1 MRTVSVCDG
10 PLPLGGAAAEGDQ
23 PGPLRVLL
31 PYRLGFIRPE
41 LFYGGSGLFLHY
53 IFLVLD
59 VGKYGWRESHKAF
72 VGKGAKRDMVVQ
84 SILAGL
90 DAGNRKRK
98 L

>member
-1 MRTVSVCDG
+1 
-10 PLPLGGAAAEGDQ
+10 
-23 PGPLRVLL
+23 
-31 PYRLGFIRPE
+31 
-41 LFYGGSGLFLHY
+41 
-53 IFLVLD
+53 LVLD

>member
-1 MRTVSVCDG
+1 MGYVQSILSIFHDSFPGSGHLPQPYTENFPRTI
-10 PLPLGGAAAEGDQ
+10 P
-23 PGPLRVLL
+23 
-31 PYRLGFIRPE
+31 
-41 LFYGGSGLFLHY
+41 GLFLHY